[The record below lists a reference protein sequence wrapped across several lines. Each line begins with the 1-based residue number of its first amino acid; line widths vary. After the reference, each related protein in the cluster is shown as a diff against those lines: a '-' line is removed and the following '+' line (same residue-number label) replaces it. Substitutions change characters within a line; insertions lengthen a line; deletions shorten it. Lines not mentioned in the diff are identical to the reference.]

1 MKPKAIRSAIRERHP
16 EASKKEIVRAAFYA
30 VTDAP
35 GAAEGTTAELHGF
48 ALAERIAEDN
58 ADTVLKVSKRK
69 KKKRPSVQRSDRC
82 HTETTRGALRWRLV
96 ITRYR
101 EQRRGTLPIG
111 SGHPAVVAFPGRS

>member
-1 MKPKAIRSAIRERHP
+1 MASVEQIADTLRKIATPGMKPKAIRSAIRERHP

-69 KKKRPSVQRSDRC
+69 KKKRPSGAAERS
-82 HTETTRGALRWRLV
+82 
-96 ITRYR
+96 
-101 EQRRGTLPIG
+101 LP
-111 SGHPAVVAFPGRS
+111 H